1 MKIAFMGTQCNGK
14 STLIKEFCK
23 RWPMYK
29 EVKSTYRKLIKTGK
43 ITNNED
49 GTAESQRAILDAIID
64 DTQKAAASED
74 EFLVFDRCVIDNIV
88 YSLWLN
94 EKGKVSDEF
103 IMDTKRIAFEA
114 IRVFD
119 IIFYVPLRE
128 EIKIVPRKGRAVDP
142 VYRQEINN
150 LFRAVV
156 GTYEKSQGIFFP
168 KEDCPAV
175 ITLEGPPDL
184 RIEQIPMYIK
194 SSGKFFDEEDGS
206 LLADMA

>member
-1 MKIAFMGTQCNGK
+1 MKIAFIGTQCNGK
-14 STLIKEFCK
+14 STLIKEFLK

-29 EVKSTYRKLIKTGK
+29 EAKSTYRNLLKTGK
-43 ITNNED
+43 VTGNQE
-49 GTAESQRAILDAIID
+49 GTEESQKAILNCIID
-64 DTQKAAASED
+64 DTQKAIAKEGD
-74 EFLVFDRCVIDNIV
+74 FLVFDRCVTDNIA

-114 IRVFD
+114 IRIFD
-119 IIFYVPLRE
+119 IIFYLPLRE
-128 EIKIVPRKGRAVDP
+128 EINIVPKKGRAIDP
-142 VYRQEINN
+142 AYRQEIDNI
-150 LFRAVV
+150 FRAIV
-156 GTYEKSQGIFFP
+156 GTYEKNLGIFFP

-194 SSGKFFDEEDGS
+194 PSGKFFDEEDGS
-206 LLADMA
+206 LLAGM

>member
-14 STLIKEFCK
+14 STLIKEFIK

-43 ITNNED
+43 VTNNEE
-49 GTAESQRAILDAIID
+49 GTADSQKAILNAIID
-64 DTQKAAASED
+64 DTQNATAKGD
-74 EFLVFDRCVIDNIV
+74 DFLVFDRCVIDNIV

-103 IMDTKRIAFEA
+103 IMDTKHIAFQA
-114 IRVFD
+114 IKMFD
-119 IIFYVPLRE
+119 IIFYIPLRE
-128 EIKIVPRKGRAVDP
+128 EITIVPKKGRALDP
-142 VYRQEINN
+142 IYRQEIDN

-156 GTYEKSQGIFFP
+156 GTYEKNQGIFFP
-168 KEDCPAV
+168 REDCPAV

-194 SSGKFFDEEDGS
+194 PSGKFFHEEDGS
-206 LLADMA
+206 LLAGM

>member
-49 GTAESQRAILDAIID
+49 GTAESQKAILNSIID
-64 DTQKAAASED
+64 DTQKAIAKEND
-74 EFLVFDRCVIDNIV
+74 FLVFDRCVIDNIV

-103 IMDTKRIAFEA
+103 IMDTKHIAYEA
-114 IRVFD
+114 IKVFD
-119 IIFYVPLRE
+119 IIFYLPLRE
-128 EIKIVPRKGRAVDP
+128 EITIVPKKGRALDP
-142 VYRQEINN
+142 VYRQEIDN

-156 GTYEKSQGIFFP
+156 GTYEKSAGIFLP

-194 SSGKFFDEEDGS
+194 PSGKFFDEEDGS
-206 LLADMA
+206 LLAGM

>member
-1 MKIAFMGTQCNGK
+1 MGTQCNGK

-29 EVKSTYRKLIKTGK
+29 EVNSTYRKLIKTGK

-49 GTAESQRAILDAIID
+49 GTAESQRVILDAIID
-64 DTQKAAASED
+64 DTQKASAGEG

-119 IIFYVPLRE
+119 IIFYLPLRE
-128 EIKIVPRKGRAVDP
+128 EIKIVPRKGRAIDP
-142 VYRQEINN
+142 VYRQEIDNI
-150 LFRAVV
+150 FRAVV
-156 GTYEKSQGIFFP
+156 GTYEKNQGIFFP
-168 KEDCPAV
+168 KEDCSAV
-175 ITLEGPPDL
+175 ITLEGPADL

-194 SSGKFFDEEDGS
+194 PSGKFFDEEDGS
-206 LLADMA
+206 LLANM

>member
-14 STLIKEFCK
+14 STLIKGFLK
-23 RWPMYK
+23 KWPMYK
-29 EVKSTYRKLIKTGK
+29 EVKSSYRKLIKTNK
-43 ITNNED
+43 VQHNED
-49 GTAESQRAILDAIID
+49 GTEESQKAILNAIID
-64 DTQKAAASED
+64 DTQHAIAKGD

-103 IMDTKRIAFEA
+103 IMDTKRIAYEA
-114 IRVFD
+114 VKIFD
-119 IIFYVPLRE
+119 IIFYMPLRE
-128 EIKIVPRKGRAVDP
+128 EITIVPRKGRALDP
-142 VYRQEINN
+142 VYRQEIDN

-156 GTYEKSQGIFFP
+156 GTYEKSAGIFFP

-194 SSGKFFDEEDGS
+194 PSGKFFDEEDGS
-206 LLADMA
+206 LLAGM

>member
-1 MKIAFMGTQCNGK
+1 MKIVFCGPQCNGK
-14 STLIKEFCK
+14 STLIKEFLK

-29 EVKSTYRKLIKTGK
+29 EAKLSYRNLLKTNKVTGNK
-43 ITNNED
+43 E
-49 GTAESQRAILDAIID
+49 GTAESQKAILNAIID
-64 DTQKAAASED
+64 DTQKATAKGD
-74 EFLVFDRCVIDNIV
+74 DFLVFDRCVIDNIV

-94 EKGKVSDEF
+94 ENGKVSDEF

-119 IIFYVPLRE
+119 IIFYLPLRE
-128 EIKIVPRKGRAVDP
+128 EIKIVSKKGRSIDP
-142 VYRQEINN
+142 KYRQEIDNI
-150 LFRAVV
+150 FRAVV
-156 GTYEKSQGIFFP
+156 GSYEKNLGIFFP

-194 SSGKFFDEEDGS
+194 PNGKFYGEEDGS
-206 LLADMA
+206 LLANM

>member
-43 ITNNED
+43 VTNNEE
-49 GTAESQRAILDAIID
+49 GTQESQKDILNAIID
-64 DTQKAAASED
+64 DTQKATAEGG

-94 EKGKVSDEF
+94 EKGKVSNEF
-103 IMDTKRIAFEA
+103 IMDTKRIAYEA
-114 IRVFD
+114 VKAFD
-119 IIFYVPLRE
+119 IIFYIPLRE
-128 EIKIVPRKGRAVDP
+128 EIKIVPKKGRALDP
-142 VYRQEINN
+142 IYRQEIDN
-150 LFRAVV
+150 LFRAVI
-156 GTYEKSQGIFFP
+156 GTYEKSAGIFFP

-175 ITLEGPPDL
+175 ISLEGPPDL

-194 SSGKFFDEEDGS
+194 PSGKFFDEEDGS
-206 LLADMA
+206 LLAGM

>member
-29 EVKSTYRKLIKTGK
+29 EVKSTYRKLLKTDKVTG
-43 ITNNED
+43 NQE
-49 GTAESQRAILDAIID
+49 GTAESQKAILNAIID
-64 DTQKAAASED
+64 DTQKATSGD
-74 EFLVFDRCVIDNIV
+74 NDFLVFDRCVIDNLV

-103 IMDTKRIAFEA
+103 IIDTKLIAFEA
-114 IRVFD
+114 IRAFD
-119 IIFYVPLRE
+119 IVFYIPLRE
-128 EIKIVPRKGRAVDP
+128 EIKIVPRKGRDIDP
-142 VYRQEINN
+142 VYREEIDNI
-150 LFRAVV
+150 FRAVV
-156 GTYEKSQGIFFP
+156 GTYEKNLGIFFP

-184 RIEQIPMYIK
+184 RIEQISLYIK

-206 LLADMA
+206 LLANM

>member
-29 EVKSTYRKLIKTGK
+29 EVKSTYRKLIKAGK
-43 ITNNED
+43 VTNNEE
-49 GTAESQRAILDAIID
+49 GTAESQRAILDSIID
-64 DTQKAAASED
+64 DTQKASAKED
-74 EFLVFDRCVIDNIV
+74 NFLVFDRCVIDNIV

-103 IMDTKRIAFEA
+103 IMDAKRIAFEA

-119 IIFYVPLRE
+119 IIFYLPLRE

-142 VYRQEINN
+142 IYRQEIDN

-156 GTYEKSQGIFFP
+156 GTYEKNQGIFFP
-168 KEDCPAV
+168 KEDCPAI

-206 LLADMA
+206 LLANM

>member
-14 STLIKEFCK
+14 STLIKEFIK

-29 EVKSTYRKLIKTGK
+29 EAKSSYRKLIKTGK
-43 ITNNED
+43 ITNNQE
-49 GTAESQRAILDAIID
+49 GTAESQKAILNAIID
-64 DTQKAAASED
+64 DTQKAAAEGDS
-74 EFLVFDRCVIDNIV
+74 FLVFDRCVMDNIA

-114 IRVFD
+114 IRTFD
-119 IIFYVPLRE
+119 IIFYLPLRE
-128 EIKIVPRKGRAVDP
+128 EIKITPKKGRDIDP
-142 VYRQEINN
+142 VYRQEIDNI
-150 LFRAVV
+150 FRAIV
-156 GTYEKSQGIFFP
+156 GTYEKSAGIFFP

-194 SSGKFFDEEDGS
+194 PSGKFFDEEDGS
-206 LLADMA
+206 LLANM

>member
-29 EVKSTYRKLIKTGK
+29 EVKSTYRNLIKTGK
-43 ITNNED
+43 VTNNED

-64 DTQKAAASED
+64 DTQKASAKGD

-119 IIFYVPLRE
+119 IIFYLPLRE
-128 EIKIVPRKGRAVDP
+128 EIKIVPKKGRALDS
-142 VYRQEINN
+142 VYRQEIDN

-156 GTYEKSQGIFFP
+156 GTYEKTQGIFFP

-184 RIEQIPMYIK
+184 RIEQIPLYIK
-194 SSGKFFDEEDGS
+194 PFGKFFDEEDGS
-206 LLADMA
+206 LLANM

>member
-1 MKIAFMGTQCNGK
+1 MGTQCNGK

-43 ITNNED
+43 VTNNED
-49 GTAESQRAILDAIID
+49 GTAESQQAILDAIID
-64 DTQKAAASED
+64 DTQEASAKGD
-74 EFLVFDRCVIDNIV
+74 EFLVFDRCVIDNIA

-103 IMDTKRIAFEA
+103 IMDSKRIAFEA

-128 EIKIVPRKGRAVDP
+128 EIKIVPKKGRAVDP
-142 VYRQEINN
+142 VYRQEIDNI
-150 LFRAVV
+150 FRAVV
-156 GTYEKSQGIFFP
+156 STYEKNLGIFFP

-194 SSGKFFDEEDGS
+194 PSGKFFDEEDGS
-206 LLADMA
+206 LLANM

>member
-1 MKIAFMGTQCNGK
+1 MKIAFIGTQCNGK
-14 STLIKEFCK
+14 STLIKEFLK

-29 EVKSTYRKLIKTGK
+29 EAKSTYRNLIKTGK
-43 ITNNED
+43 ITGNQE
-49 GTAESQRAILDAIID
+49 GTEESQKAILNCIID
-64 DTQKAAASED
+64 DAQKAIAKGD
-74 EFLVFDRCVIDNIV
+74 DFLVFDRCVTDNIA

-119 IIFYVPLRE
+119 IIFYLPLRE
-128 EIKIVPRKGRAVDP
+128 EINIVPKKGRAIDP
-142 VYRQEINN
+142 VYRQEIDNI
-150 LFRAVV
+150 FRAIV
-156 GTYEKSQGIFFP
+156 GTYEKNLGIFFP

-194 SSGKFFDEEDGS
+194 PSGKFFDEEDGS
-206 LLADMA
+206 LLAGM

>member
-29 EVKSTYRKLIKTGK
+29 QPKATYRNLIKTGK
-43 ITNNED
+43 VINNEN
-49 GTAESQRAILDAIID
+49 GTKESQKTILNAIID
-64 DTQKAAASED
+64 DTQKAIGKGD
-74 EFLVFDRCVIDNIV
+74 EFLVFDRCVIDNLV

-103 IMDTKRIAFEA
+103 IIDTKLIVHEA
-114 IRVFD
+114 VRVFD
-119 IIFYVPLRE
+119 IIFYIPLRPEINIVPKKGRAIDPIYRE
-128 EIKIVPRKGRAVDP
+128 EIDNI
-142 VYRQEINN
+142 
-150 LFRAVV
+150 FRAVV
-156 GTYEKSQGIFFP
+156 GTYDKNLGIFFP

-184 RIEQIPMYIK
+184 RIEQIPLYIK
-194 SSGKFFDEEDGS
+194 PNGKFYGEEDGS
-206 LLADMA
+206 LLANM

>member
-1 MKIAFMGTQCNGK
+1 MKVAIMGPQCNGK
-14 STLIKEFCK
+14 STLIKEFIK

-29 EVKSTYRKLIKTGK
+29 EVKSSYRNLIKTGK
-43 ITNNED
+43 ITNNQE
-49 GTAESQRAILDAIID
+49 GTAESQKTILNAIID
-64 DTQKAAASED
+64 DTQKAAAEGNNL
-74 EFLVFDRCVIDNIV
+74 LVFDRCVMDNIA

-114 IRVFD
+114 IRTFD
-119 IIFYVPLRE
+119 IIFYLPLRK
-128 EIKIVPRKGRAVDP
+128 EIKITPKKGRDIDP
-142 VYRQEINN
+142 VYRQEIDNI
-150 LFRAVV
+150 FRAIV
-156 GTYEKSQGIFFP
+156 GTYEKSAGIFFP

-194 SSGKFFDEEDGS
+194 PSGKFFDENDGS
-206 LLADMA
+206 LLANM

>member
-1 MKIAFMGTQCNGK
+1 MKIAIMGPQCNGK

-43 ITNNED
+43 VTNNEE
-49 GTAESQRAILDAIID
+49 GTAESQKAILNSIID
-64 DTQKAAASED
+64 DTQKAIAKGD
-74 EFLVFDRCVIDNIV
+74 NFLVFDRCVIDNIV

-103 IMDTKRIAFEA
+103 IMDTKRIAYEA
-114 IRVFD
+114 IKVFD
-119 IIFYVPLRE
+119 IIFYIPLRE
-128 EIKIVPRKGRAVDP
+128 EIAIVPKKGRALDP
-142 VYRQEINN
+142 VYRQEIDN

-156 GTYEKSQGIFFP
+156 NTYEKNAGIFFP

-194 SSGKFFDEEDGS
+194 PSGKFFDEEDGS
-206 LLADMA
+206 LLAGM

>member
-14 STLIKEFCK
+14 STLIKEFIK

-29 EVKSTYRKLIKTGK
+29 EVKSSYRNLIKTGK
-43 ITNNED
+43 ITNNQE
-49 GTAESQRAILDAIID
+49 GTAESQKAILNAIID
-64 DTQKAAASED
+64 DTQNAIAKD
-74 EFLVFDRCVIDNIV
+74 GDFLVFDRCVIDNIV

-114 IRVFD
+114 VRVFD
-119 IIFYVPLRE
+119 IIFYLPLRE
-128 EIKIVPRKGRAVDP
+128 EIKIVPKKGRDLDP
-142 VYRQEINN
+142 VYREEIDN

-156 GTYEKSQGIFFP
+156 GTQEKSQGIFFP

-194 SSGKFFDEEDGS
+194 PSGKFFDENDGS
-206 LLADMA
+206 LLANM

>member
-1 MKIAFMGTQCNGK
+1 MGTQCNGK

-29 EVKSTYRKLIKTGK
+29 EVKSTYRNLIKTGK

-64 DTQKAAASED
+64 DTQKAAASES

-94 EKGKVSDEF
+94 EKDKVSDEF
-103 IMDTKRIAFEA
+103 IIDTKRIAFEA

-119 IIFYVPLRE
+119 IIFYLPLRE
-128 EIKIVPRKGRAVDP
+128 EIKIVPRKGRAIDP
-142 VYRQEINN
+142 VYRQEIDN

-156 GTYEKSQGIFFP
+156 NTYEKSTGIFFP

-194 SSGKFFDEEDGS
+194 PSGKFFDEEDGS
-206 LLADMA
+206 LLTDM

>member
-1 MKIAFMGTQCNGK
+1 MKICFSGTQCNGK

-29 EVKSTYRKLIKTGK
+29 EVKSSYRKLIKTNK
-43 ITNNED
+43 VQHNEE
-49 GTAESQRAILDAIID
+49 GTEESQKAILNAIID
-64 DTQKAAASED
+64 DTHHAIAKGD

-94 EKGKVSDEF
+94 ERDKVSDEF
-103 IMDTKRIAFEA
+103 IMDTKRVAYEA
-114 IRVFD
+114 VKAFD
-119 IIFYVPLRE
+119 IIFYIPLRE
-128 EIKIVPRKGRAVDP
+128 EITIVPKKGRALDP
-142 VYRQEINN
+142 VYRQEIDN

-156 GTYEKSQGIFFP
+156 GTYEKSAGIFFP

-194 SSGKFFDEEDGS
+194 PSGRFFDEEDGS
-206 LLADMA
+206 LLAGM

>member
-1 MKIAFMGTQCNGK
+1 MKVAFMGPQCNGK
-14 STLIKEFCK
+14 STLIKEFIK

-29 EVKSTYRKLIKTGK
+29 EVKSSYRNLIKTGK
-43 ITNNED
+43 ITNNQE
-49 GTAESQRAILDAIID
+49 GTAESQKAILNAIID
-64 DTQKAAASED
+64 DTQKAAAEGND
-74 EFLVFDRCVIDNIV
+74 FLVFDRCVMDNIA

-114 IRVFD
+114 IRIFD
-119 IIFYVPLRE
+119 IIFYLPLRE
-128 EIKIVPRKGRAVDP
+128 EITIVPKKGRDIDP
-142 VYRQEINN
+142 VYRQEIDNI
-150 LFRAVV
+150 FRAIV
-156 GTYEKSQGIFFP
+156 GTYEKSAGIFFP

-194 SSGKFFDEEDGS
+194 PSGKFFDENDGS
-206 LLADMA
+206 LLAGM

>member
-23 RWPMYK
+23 RWPMYR

-43 ITNNED
+43 VVNNEE
-49 GTAESQRAILDAIID
+49 GTEESQKAILNSIID
-64 DTQKAAASED
+64 DTQKAIAKD
-74 EFLVFDRCVIDNIV
+74 NDFLVFDRCVIDNIV

-103 IMDTKRIAFEA
+103 IMDTKRIAYEA
-114 IRVFD
+114 IKVFD
-119 IIFYVPLRE
+119 IVFYIPLRE
-128 EIKIVPRKGRAVDP
+128 EITIVPRKGRALDP
-142 VYRQEINN
+142 VYRQEIDN

-156 GTYEKSQGIFFP
+156 GTYEKNAGIFFP

-194 SSGKFFDEEDGS
+194 PSGKFFDEEDGS
-206 LLADMA
+206 LLAGM

>member
-1 MKIAFMGTQCNGK
+1 MKIAIMGPQCNGK

-43 ITNNED
+43 VTNNEE
-49 GTAESQRAILDAIID
+49 GTAESQKAILNAIID
-64 DTQKAAASED
+64 DSQKAIAKGD
-74 EFLVFDRCVIDNIV
+74 EFLVFDRCVIDNIA

-94 EKGKVSDEF
+94 ERGKVSDEF

-114 IRVFD
+114 VKAFD
-119 IIFYVPLRE
+119 LIFYIPLRE
-128 EIKIVPRKGRAVDP
+128 EITIVPKKGRALDP
-142 VYRQEINN
+142 VYRQEIDNI
-150 LFRAVV
+150 FRAIV
-156 GTYEKSQGIFFP
+156 GTYEKNLGIFFP

-194 SSGKFFDEEDGS
+194 PSGKFFDEEDGS
-206 LLADMA
+206 LLAGM